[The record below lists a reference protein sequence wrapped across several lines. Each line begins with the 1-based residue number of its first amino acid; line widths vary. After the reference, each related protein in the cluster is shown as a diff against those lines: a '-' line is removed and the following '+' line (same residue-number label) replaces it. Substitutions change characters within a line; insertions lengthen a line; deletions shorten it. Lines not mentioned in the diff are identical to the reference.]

1 VSACAEGLRRAKT
14 LPNPFPSIPMF
25 DDHSDVIRDIAL
37 EAGLVTPA
45 QAEEIWESHATTG
58 KSFSDSLVDAG
69 LADRP
74 TILQAIADHLQ
85 VQFYSAVPADPGEA
99 LTKLLKAPQ
108 AHKYVVLPVAEE
120 AGKLTLLAKDPL
132 NSSVISE
139 LSFILQKD
147 IELAVADPAQVEAAV
162 TRIYGEATSASME
175 ELLGEFGEVDTAAVT
190 DEDVTKQASQA
201 PIIRFVDLVL
211 QEGVKAKAS
220 DIHFEPFEHEF
231 RIRLRIDGSLYEMAP
246 PPKNLASAVIARV
259 KVLSSLNIAE
269 RRVPQDGRIKTTI
282 SGRQIDLRV
291 STLPTQ
297 FGESV
302 VLRIL
307 DKTVVNLS
315 LDALSMHDDIK
326 EGIRAMVS
334 RPNGIFIVTGPTGSG
349 KTTTLYSALREVNT
363 EDVKILTAED
373 PVEYEVE
380 GIMQVPINHQVGLTF
395 AAALRSFLRQD
406 PDTIMVGEIRD
417 LETAQI
423 AVQASLTGHVVLS
436 TLHTNDAPG
445 AVTRL
450 IDMGLEP
457 FLISASLE
465 GVLAQRLLRRVCKTC
480 RTAYEP
486 DKDVVNMLDV
496 DALEIANKKFYY
508 GKGCAD
514 CNRSGFKGRQGLFEL
529 MTINDQLRT
538 LITQKAPTLVL
549 KQKAIESGMRPLRE
563 DGLRCIFDGHTSIEE
578 VLKYT

>member
-1 VSACAEGLRRAKT
+1 
-14 LPNPFPSIPMF
+14 MF

-45 QAEEIWESHATTG
+45 QAEEVWESTATTG
-58 KSFSDSLVDAG
+58 KSFADSLVDAG
-69 LADRP
+69 FAERGA
-74 TILQAIADHLQ
+74 ILQAIADHLGAS
-85 VQFYSAVPADPGEA
+85 YYAAVPTEPGEA
-99 LTKLLKAPQ
+99 LVKLLKPAQ
-108 AHKYVVLPVAEE
+108 AHKYVVLPVADE
-120 AGKLTLLAKDPL
+120 AGKLTLLAKDPF
-132 NSSVISE
+132 NSSVINE
-139 LSFILQKD
+139 LSFILQRE
-147 IELAVADPAQVEAAV
+147 IELGVADPAQVEAGV
-162 TRIYGEATSASME
+162 VRVYGEATSSSME
-175 ELLGEFGEVDTAAVT
+175 DLLGEFGEVDAAAVT

-315 LDALSMHDDIK
+315 LEALSMQDDIK
-326 EGIRAMVS
+326 EGIRGMVG

-349 KTTTLYSALREVNT
+349 KTTTLYSALKEVNT

-417 LETAQI
+417 IETAQI

-465 GVLAQRLLRRVCKTC
+465 GVLAQRLLRRICKTC
-480 RTAYEP
+480 RTPYEP

-496 DALEIANKKFYY
+496 DALEIANKKFFY
-508 GKGCAD
+508 GKGCPD
-514 CNRSGFKGRQGLFEL
+514 CNRSGYKGRQGLFEL
-529 MTINDQLRT
+529 MTINDQLRA

-549 KQKAIESGMRPLRE
+549 KQKAIESGMRPLRD